1 MKKKI
6 IGLTLIA
13 MSFIAF
19 SGMAQKPANCPENCA
34 RQENCA
40 RPEKCVG
47 PEKCDRMCPFE
58 GLNLTDAQKAQLQK
72 LNSEC
77 RATAQKQSQLRKE
90 NKMRNDSAFIAQ
102 RKAAKKAYL
111 KQVKDIIGP
120 DQYIIFLENMY
131 VNGGSPMHRNGTGI
145 HHPKFNKAKGAYKMK
160 RDGKD
165 IRRQQRQMN
174 KSTES
179 SADTATK

>member
-19 SGMAQKPANCPENCA
+19 SGMAQKQANCAQNCP
-34 RQENCA
+34 RQENCI
-40 RPEKCVG
+40 RPEKCA
-47 PEKCDRMCPFE
+47 RMCPFE
-58 GLNLTDAQKAQLQK
+58 GLNLTDAQKTQLQK
-72 LNSEC
+72 LQSEHKAAC
-77 RATAQKQSQLRKE
+77 RKQNQLCKE
-90 NKMRNDSAFIAQ
+90 NCMKNDSLCIAE
-102 RKAAKKAYL
+102 RSAAKKAYL

-120 DQYIIFLENMY
+120 DQYVIFLENMY
-131 VNGGSPMHRNGTGI
+131 INRTPMHRNSAGI

-160 RDGKD
+160 REGKD
-165 IRRQQRQMN
+165 MRRQQRAMN

-179 SADTATK
+179 SADTTAK